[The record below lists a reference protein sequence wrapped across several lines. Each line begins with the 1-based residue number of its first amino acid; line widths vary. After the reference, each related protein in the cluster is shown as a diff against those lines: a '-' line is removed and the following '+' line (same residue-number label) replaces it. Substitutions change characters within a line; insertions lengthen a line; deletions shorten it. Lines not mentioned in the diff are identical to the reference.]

1 MELSIQ
7 NFKHYIKNKLIDINE
22 LKTIQIYHK
31 VIYNDYIK
39 ILEKDKYIDCYYYFI
54 NAKTNKY
61 RNILKKEILR

>member
-54 NAKTNKY
+54 NTKNNNY
-61 RNILKKEILR
+61 FII